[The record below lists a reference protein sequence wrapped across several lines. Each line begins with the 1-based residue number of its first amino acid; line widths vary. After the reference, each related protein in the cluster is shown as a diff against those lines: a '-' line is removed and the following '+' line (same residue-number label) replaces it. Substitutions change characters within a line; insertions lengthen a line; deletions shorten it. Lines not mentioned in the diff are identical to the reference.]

1 MPSYEKKGLYYCRIN
16 RDALTNIGI
25 LKKIEAQIKAFVA
38 NDIRVDVVSYHNEGV
53 LFNEDTIIHRSFG
66 TRLKSLVYFFWG
78 WDRELLSKIDFD
90 TYDFIYIRYPLSY
103 PGFIIFLKQLK
114 DQNKDLKLILE
125 FPTFP
130 YGLELKKKS
139 LFYKLAYYI
148 DRYYQKE
155 LEHYVDLAVHYGTGQ
170 VLGLPTINI
179 RNKIDIEKI
188 PYRRP
193 KVKSDYIQ
201 LVAIGAW
208 NYWHGLDRILEAIA
222 QHNKKKNI
230 CDIKLRIIGEGP
242 ASGFLHLEVLRLRV
256 SEFVEFASPAR
267 GAELDL
273 LLADA
278 DIGIGSLGM
287 FRKQVFVD
295 SSLKHREYC
304 GRGLP
309 FILATNDLDFP
320 AELPF
325 IHYVSANE
333 SAIDLEK
340 IINWF
345 ETLRRSSPTFSSEMR
360 TYAEENLTWDQSIKK
375 LLKFLDL

>member
-1 MPSYEKKGLYYCRIN
+1 MPTYEKKGLYYCRIKRN
-16 RDALTNIGI
+16 TAANIGI
-25 LKKIEAQIKAFVA
+25 INKIKAQVKAFA
-38 NDIRVDVVSYHNEGV
+38 AYGISMDVVSYHNEGV
-53 LFNEDTIIHRSFG
+53 LFNEDTIVHRSFG
-66 TRLKSLVYFFWG
+66 TRLKSLAYFFWG

-188 PYRRP
+188 PYWRP
-193 KVKSDYIQ
+193 KAKSDYIQ

-208 NYWHGLDRILEAIA
+208 NYWHGLDRILEAVA
-222 QHNKKKNI
+222 QLNKRKDFHKVR
-230 CDIKLRIIGEGP
+230 LRIIGEGP
-242 ASGFLHLEVLRLRV
+242 ASGFLQREVLRLGISESV
-256 SEFVEFASPAR
+256 EFVSAAR

-278 DIGIGSLGM
+278 DIGVGSLGM

-304 GRGLP
+304 ARGLP
-309 FILATNDLDFP
+309 FVLASNDPDFP
-320 AELPF
+320 IELPF
-325 IHYVSANE
+325 VYDVSADE

-340 IINWF
+340 IITWF
-345 ETLRRSSPTFSSEMR
+345 KTLRQSSPTFSSEMR
-360 TYAEENLTWDQSIKK
+360 IYAEQHLTWDKSIKK
-375 LLKFLDL
+375 LVKFLDL